1 MNSLQKLLYKELFSR
16 SFYEFVKYFWN
27 CADPSKFVDG
37 NLIQFYCESLIW
49 NESPFLNRFAH
60 VFTSKY

>member
-1 MNSLQKLLYKELFSR
+1 MNGLQKLLYKELFSR

-37 NLIQFYCESLIW
+37 NLIQFYCEITHHW
-49 NESPFLNRFAH
+49 C
-60 VFTSKY
+60 Y